1 MKKPFKKIGKRG
13 KISLDMP
20 DNKNR
25 MRVKSITYTK
35 QGILGDDIKCP
46 ECEGDG
52 HFLEDNTHARGGT
65 MNPYLCDYCDG
76 KGIID
81 ESKVSDI
88 KFDSEGKPIIIYK
101 DIKGDE
107 PYDSNRK

>member
-1 MKKPFKKIGKRG
+1 MKRKSKR
-13 KISLDMP
+13 IYESL
-20 DNKNR
+20 
-25 MRVKSITYTK
+25 ITVSGVT
-35 QGILGDDIKCP
+35 INNECP

-88 KFDSEGKPIIIYK
+88 KFDSEGEPVIIYK

>member
-1 MKKPFKKIGKRG
+1 MKKPFKKIGKRFN
-13 KISLDMP
+13 ISLDLP

-25 MRVKSITYTK
+25 TRVKSITYTK
-35 QGILGDDIKCP
+35 QGILGDNIKCP

-81 ESKVSDI
+81 EEKVLDI
-88 KFDSEGKPIIIYK
+88 KFDSEGKPILIYK
-101 DIKGDE
+101 DREDRA
-107 PYDSNRK
+107 DV